1 MSELR
6 ARVAE
11 LERQVQSGKE
21 VAHAG
26 TLEVAALQSLLADA
40 QARVAQG
47 EKLIANNK
55 EVR

>member
-1 MSELR
+1 
-6 ARVAE
+6 VAE